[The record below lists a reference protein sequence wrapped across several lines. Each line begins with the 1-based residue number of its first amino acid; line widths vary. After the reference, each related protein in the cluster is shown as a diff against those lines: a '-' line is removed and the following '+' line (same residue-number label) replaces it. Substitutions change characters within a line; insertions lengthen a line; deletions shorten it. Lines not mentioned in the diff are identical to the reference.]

1 MKHLIKFCCAMLV
14 LGLASCSKAQIEI
27 SFEGFKNDTVILFSA
42 PIKDSVSASS
52 DSELKIDTLLI
63 KNNLLQIPAADES
76 MYWHFSFKETDDNS
90 PNFTRRAIDVI
101 TQPKDRIKY
110 KVWRTAEQFEYE
122 AKGSDYA
129 EGVADFDRYVLPIA
143 LEIDRIDR
151 GVVENWEII
160 RPLYDKRRAMAAEWL
175 KDNLDSPAAIYVL
188 VAEVAA
194 DVFLEYYDSLLPMIE
209 CSELAPIVKQRKQ
222 AADMQV
228 ATTQAKAN
236 VKEGAVAPQ
245 FTLSDNDGR
254 AVELSSFRGKWVVLD
269 FWGSWC
275 GYCINGIPKMLQAY
289 DEVKD
294 KCEFIGIAC
303 NDTMDAWLA
312 ALDKYSMPWVQLFN
326 SNDVAPADNVSV
338 KYAIEGFPTK
348 IIITPEGEIHK
359 IFVGEDSG
367 FYTELAN
374 VVK

>member
-1 MKHLIKFCCAMLV
+1 MKNAVRICCIALIF
-14 LGLASCSKAQIEI
+14 GLASCSKAQIEI
-27 SFEGFKNDTVILFSA
+27 SFEGFENDTVILFSV
-42 PIKDSVSASS
+42 PIKDYVTVSS

-63 KNNLLQIPAADES
+63 KDNHLQIPAADES
-76 MYWHFSFKETDDNS
+76 MYWNFSFKETDDNS
-90 PNFTRRAIDVI
+90 PNFSRRAIEVL

-129 EGVADFDRYVLPIA
+129 EGVADFDRYVLPVA
-143 LEIDRIDR
+143 LEIDRMDR

-188 VAEVAA
+188 MAEVSA
-194 DVFLEYYDSLLPMIE
+194 DVFVEYYDSLLPMIE
-209 CSELAPIVKQRKQ
+209 KSELAPLVKQRKQ
-222 AADMQV
+222 AADRQV

-236 VKEGAVAPQ
+236 VKEGAVAPL
-245 FTLSDNDGR
+245 FSLNDKDGR
-254 AVELSSFRGKWVVLD
+254 AVELLSFRGRWVVLD

-275 GYCINGIPKMLQAY
+275 GYCINGIPKMVQAY

-294 KCEFIGIAC
+294 RCEFIGIAC

-312 ALDKYSMPWVQLFN
+312 ALDKYPMAWVQLFN
-326 SNDVAPADNVSV
+326 SNDVAPAENVSV

-348 IIITPEGEIHK
+348 IIITPEGVIHK
-359 IFVGEDSG
+359 IFVGEDSD
-367 FYTELAN
+367 FYAELAAL
-374 VVK
+374 VK

>member
-1 MKHLIKFCCAMLV
+1 MKNAVRICCIALIF
-14 LGLASCSKAQIEI
+14 GLASCSKAQIEI
-27 SFEGFKNDTVILFSA
+27 SFEGFENDTVILFSV
-42 PIKDSVSASS
+42 PIKDYVNALS

-63 KNNLLQIPAADES
+63 KDNQLLIPAADES
-76 MYWHFSFKETDDNS
+76 MYWNFSFKETDDNS
-90 PNFTRRAIDVI
+90 PNFSRRAIEVL

-129 EGVADFDRYVLPIA
+129 EGVADFDRYVLPVA
-143 LEIDRIDR
+143 LEIDRMDR

-175 KDNLDSPAAIYVL
+175 KSNLESPAAIYVL
-188 VAEVAA
+188 MAEVSA
-194 DVFLEYYDSLLPMIE
+194 DVFEEYYDCLLPMIE
-209 CSELAPIVKQRKQ
+209 CSELAPIVKQRKL

-236 VKEGAVAPQ
+236 VKEGAEAPL
-245 FTLSDNDGR
+245 FSLNDKDGR
-254 AVELSSFRGKWVVLD
+254 AVELSSFRGRWVVLD

-303 NDTMDAWLA
+303 NDTMEAWLA
-312 ALDKYSMPWVQLFN
+312 ALDKYQMPWVQLFN
-326 SNDVAPADNVSV
+326 SNDVEPTENVSV
-338 KYAIEGFPTK
+338 RYAIEGFPTK
-348 IIITPEGEIHK
+348 IIITPEGTIHK
-359 IFVGEDSG
+359 IFVGEGSD
-367 FYTELAN
+367 FYAELAS